1 MLKKLTTTLMAAVVA
16 VGLTLSVG
24 SQQAEAGRGARTGA
38 LIGLGVLGAL
48 AVGAAAANAGPRTYY
63 RSGCYRV
70 AGSCYFK
77 EGSCY
82 INRFGEEV
90 CRRGYRVCE
99 PSRTV
104 CD

>member
-1 MLKKLTTTLMAAVVA
+1 MFKKITTTAMAAVMAIGLGLSA
-16 VGLTLSVG
+16 VSTS
-24 SQQAEAGRGARTGA
+24 AEAGRGARTGA
-38 LIGLGVLGAL
+38 IVGLGVLGAL
-48 AVGAAAANAGPRTYY
+48 AIGAAAANAGPRTYY

-82 INRFGEEV
+82 INRYGEEV

-104 CD
+104 CA